1 MQRKCSMK
9 EVLLLSNKH
18 TLQKLVW
25 CFPWIQKSFFNFSTW
40 QCKWNKLHII
50 PCFFCHFSNF
60 SKSISITKGL
70 PGVAG
75 KYFKRVFLRETAT
88 HSFTVRYKPRFPALP
103 RCRGILETFYNT
115 SFSEGNY
122 VEQIPQNSCQQIQ
135 NSGCQSLRIE
145 FSNTF
150 LSLKLAQKVVSK
162 STPK

>member
-50 PCFFCHFSNF
+50 PCFFCHFSKF

-75 KYFKRVFLRETAT
+75 KYFKRVFLQETAT
-88 HSFTVRYKPRFPALP
+88 HSFTVRYKPGFPALP
-103 RCRGILETFYNT
+103 RCRGIIETFYNT
-115 SFSEGNY
+115 FLKHTNFFQNAIILNKYPKIHVNSFKTLDARASRLNF
-122 VEQIPQNSCQQIQ
+122 P
-135 NSGCQSLRIE
+135 
-145 FSNTF
+145 
-150 LSLKLAQKVVSK
+150 
-162 STPK
+162 TPSWA